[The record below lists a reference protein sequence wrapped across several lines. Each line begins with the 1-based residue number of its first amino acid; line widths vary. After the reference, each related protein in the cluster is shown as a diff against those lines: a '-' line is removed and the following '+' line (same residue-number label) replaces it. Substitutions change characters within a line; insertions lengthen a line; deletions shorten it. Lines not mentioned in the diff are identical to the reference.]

1 MGEEAKRTKT
11 EGLERNKEK
20 IEREKGEKERN
31 DEGERGGRD
40 RRRGSGV
47 NITHIPIGTRC
58 YVIKL
63 TVSLCHS
70 IARGEAQRR
79 GQTPREPTPESA
91 DSR

>member
-20 IEREKGEKERN
+20 REKGEKERN

>member
-1 MGEEAKRTKT
+1 MSEEAKRTKT

-20 IEREKGEKERN
+20 IRREERRGRERR
-31 DEGERGGRD
+31 GKGGRD

-91 DSR
+91 DNR

>member
-1 MGEEAKRTKT
+1 MRDEKEIKKKSEEKR
-11 EGLERNKEK
+11 ERKRGMTS
-20 IEREKGEKERN
+20 EREEGKRRN
-31 DEGERGGRD
+31 GD

-91 DSR
+91 DNR

>member
-1 MGEEAKRTKT
+1 MSEEAKRTKS

-20 IEREKGEKERN
+20 IGREREERQGRE
-31 DEGERGGRD
+31 EGKRRNGD
-40 RRRGSGV
+40 RRRGSGA

-91 DSR
+91 DNH

>member
-1 MGEEAKRTKT
+1 MSEEAKRTKT

-40 RRRGSGV
+40 MRRGSGV